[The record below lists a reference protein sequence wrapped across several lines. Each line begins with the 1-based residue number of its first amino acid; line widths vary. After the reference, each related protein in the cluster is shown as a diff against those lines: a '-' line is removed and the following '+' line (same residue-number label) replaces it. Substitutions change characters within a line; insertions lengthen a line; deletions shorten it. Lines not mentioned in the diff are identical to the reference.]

1 MVHNEAVGVKQVV
14 WGVCCPVMSC
24 EWYVCEAGIP
34 LGGAVS
40 VMGCVDTDG
49 AREGFW
55 GKGDPRELD
64 SRRIWLRLPWWFSG

>member
-1 MVHNEAVGVKQVV
+1 M
-14 WGVCCPVMSC
+14 
-24 EWYVCEAGIP
+24 CEAGIP
-34 LGGAVS
+34 PSGAVS

-55 GKGDPRELD
+55 GKGDPRGLD